1 MLADEPTAN
10 LDSVTGQ
17 NIIDLMKELNRTE
30 GTTFIFSTHDQRVMA
45 HANAVVRLADGK
57 FVDRIAPSALPGAGR
72 PRARQGDAGMRGMLA
87 ALGVVAQM
95 AFRNLFASRLKTIIV
110 GGIIFFGGLLVVAG
124 DSLLDSLD
132 ASMSRSVIGSVAG
145 HIQVYNAASK
155 DPLEVMGRMMM
166 GDPDLA
172 QLDDFAKVRTSLLK
186 VPNVK
191 SVVPMGISGALV
203 TSGNTIDLALE
214 KLRNAV
220 KARANAKTDA
230 ERARADAQ
238 VASEKGHVRQIVSVL
253 QNDLKNAKTVLDA
266 RAIDQEDRPRSR
278 ARRRRRSG
286 RDFDKDPL
294 ESLEFLENRIA
305 SQAADADLLFLRYV
319 GTDFKAFEKAFD
331 RMKIVEGT
339 MVPPGQARLP
349 VRQVR
354 LRGAAQ
360 AQDRAPAGQDPG
372 GDRVDRA
379 RPSPPTRSCSAWCAR
394 TSRRCARSC
403 CSSTTSKTA
412 DFRAKLQREL
422 GSKETDVGKLLA
434 AFFQTDDENF
444 RQRYDF
450 FYKQLAPS
458 LELYRVRVGDVL
470 TIKAFTRSGYVQSV
484 NVPVYGTFQFQG
496 LEKSTLA
503 GALNLMDL
511 VSFRELYGFMSG
523 EKLAEIQE
531 LRKASGAHDVSREN
545 AEAELFG
552 SKPDSGEAAPA
563 GRRIEATTTPGV
575 APVMRDLGE
584 SLTGKLQREEAKSRV
599 FPTDEVERGVVL
611 NAAVILKDPTKL
623 RETMAAIEAQG
634 KQDGLTLKAIDWKT
648 AAGLIGQF
656 IDVARQ
662 VLYVAIL
669 IIFLVALVIINN
681 ALVMATLQRVREIG
695 TLRAI
700 GAQRRFILA
709 MLVIEASSSASCS
722 AAWAPGRVRCW
733 SAWSARSASPPS
745 PTCGS
750 SSSPARGC
758 IRSSAPATW
767 SRRSSS
773 CCS

>member
-1 MLADEPTAN
+1 
-10 LDSVTGQ
+10 
-17 NIIDLMKELNRTE
+17 
-30 GTTFIFSTHDQRVMA
+30 
-45 HANAVVRLADGK
+45 
-57 FVDRIAPSALPGAGR
+57 
-72 PRARQGDAGMRGMLA
+72 MRGKLA

-124 DSLLDSLD
+124 NSLLDSLV

-172 QLDDFAKVRTSLLK
+172 QLDDFAKVRESLLK

-230 ERARADAQ
+230 QRASADAKA
-238 VASEKGHVRQIVSVL
+238 ASEKGHVRQIVSVL

-266 RAIDQEDRPRSR
+266 RAIDQDDAAAVAR
-278 ARRRRRSG
+278 AASEAFW
-286 RDFDKDPL
+286 RDFDKEPL

-305 SQAADADLLFLRYV
+305 SQAADADLLFLNYV

-339 MVPPGQARLP
+339 MVPPGKRGFLFSKQVYEEQLKLKTARRLDKIREGLESQGETIAATP
-349 VRQVR
+349 DLTRMVRENVSQVR
-354 LRGAAQ
+354 EILLQLDNA
-360 AQDRAPAGQDPG
+360 
-372 GDRVDRA
+372 
-379 RPSPPTRSCSAWCAR
+379 
-394 TSRRCARSC
+394 
-403 CSSTTSKTA
+403 KTA

-422 GSKETDVGKLLA
+422 GSKEADVGKLLA
-434 AFFQTDDENF
+434 AFFQTDDINF

-450 FYKQLAPS
+450 FYKELAPS

-552 SKPDSGEAAPA
+552 SKPAGDDDAPA
-563 GRRIEATTTPGV
+563 VRRIQATTTPGV

-611 NAAVILKDPTKL
+611 NAAVILKDPAKL

-634 KQDGLTLKAIDWKT
+634 KQDGLALKAIDWKT

-669 IIFLVALVIINN
+669 IIFLIALVIINN
-681 ALVMATLQRVREIG
+681 ALVMATLERVREIG

-709 MLVIEASSSASCS
+709 MLVIEAIVVGFVFGGLGAGAGALLVSVVGKIGIPAKSDVWFFFFSGPRLHPFIGTSNVIAAFIIVLLVSAFSSFYP
-722 AAWAPGRVRCW
+722 AWLAMRVTPRQ
-733 SAWSARSASPPS
+733 AMQEDE
-745 PTCGS
+745 
-750 SSSPARGC
+750 
-758 IRSSAPATW
+758 
-767 SRRSSS
+767 
-773 CCS
+773 